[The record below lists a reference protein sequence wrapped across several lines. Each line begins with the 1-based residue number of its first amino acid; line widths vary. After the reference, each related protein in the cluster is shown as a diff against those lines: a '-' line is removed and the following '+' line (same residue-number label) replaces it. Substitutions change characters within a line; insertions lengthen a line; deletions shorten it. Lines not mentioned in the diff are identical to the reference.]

1 MAGPKRGRSPDPSCW
16 VINYGKRVTLR
27 GTSDRRAYEGLI
39 VRFDPG
45 GSDGQAKVS
54 VIHTDGLLRRWR
66 ASEIELIDILSDRA
80 FVEKEVE
87 ARIAARAGKGGT
99 EMGQKLVQD
108 GLLAGKHIH
117 VWDEDTMKWNA
128 GDVIKVGGKGKFHVA
143 MDTGVVAL
151 DLADSVWMLDGQSPA
166 DVVKCEA
173 DTVVLEDPSVD
184 VVVTQQLSSS
194 KMSVYVQTEYCEEEG
209 VAPRVFATEQAIH
222 IVDSSD
228 SGENSREVVVILK
241 AHQQCDT
248 SDVVEAVLGLG
259 DRAWLRVTFRIQT

>member
-1 MAGPKRGRSPDPSCW
+1 MAGPKRARCPEHSCW
-16 VINYGKRVTLR
+16 ITNYGKRAIFR
-27 GTSDRRAYEGLI
+27 GTVDRRTYEGLI
-39 VRFDPG
+39 VRFDPA
-45 GSDGQAKVS
+45 GSGQAKVS

-117 VWDEDTMKWNA
+117 IWDEDTMKWNA
-128 GDVIKVGGKGKFHVA
+128 GDVIKVGGKDKFHVA

-173 DTVVLEDPSVD
+173 DMVVLEDPSVD
-184 VVVTQQLSSS
+184 VLVTQQLSSS
-194 KMSVYVQTEYCEEEG
+194 KMSVYVQTEYCQEG